1 MEIVAIARLATP
13 AEDEARALAAELG
26 TLPYE
31 QRLKLNGGQPSIVLV
46 TPDAARAAAL
56 AASLEARGHEIVR
69 CRAEDVTATEQM
81 IELRTFRIEPG
92 GLHVQQQGAE
102 HRLHWNE
109 IAALVRA
116 THRMST
122 ETRTVTTEKRFSAA
136 KLAVTGGLSARKTVT
151 SQMSGYAHHIEPV
164 LYLFPR
170 ADGPPWLLREA
181 HARYDQMGVPRAG
194 HSARNFQLAVE
205 QVRARA
211 TGAAIAERL
220 VARKGKPAEIDVL
233 AHLVATSIRTATSPF
248 R

>member
-31 QRLKLNGGQPSIVLV
+31 QRLKLNAGPPAIVLQ
-46 TPDAARAAAL
+46 TPDAGRAASL
-56 AASLEARGHEIVR
+56 AASLVSRGHEVVR
-69 CRAEDVTATEQM
+69 CRAEDVATSEQM

-92 GLHVQQQGAE
+92 GLYAAQPGAE
-102 HRLHWNE
+102 LRLHWNE

-116 THRMST
+116 THRTST
-122 ETRTVTTEKRFSAA
+122 ETRTVTTKKQLSAV
-136 KLAVTGGLSARKTVT
+136 KLVATSGLSMHKTVT
-151 SQMSGYAHHIEPV
+151 QEQMARAHHIEPV

-170 ADGPPWLLREA
+170 AVGPPWLLREGR
-181 HARYDQMGVPRAG
+181 ARYDQLGVPAAT

-205 QVRARA
+205 QLRAHA
-211 TGAAIAERL
+211 AGAAYDERL
-220 VARKGKPAEIDVL
+220 VARKGTPAEVDVL
-233 AHLVATSIRTATSPF
+233 AHLVAMSIRGGASPF